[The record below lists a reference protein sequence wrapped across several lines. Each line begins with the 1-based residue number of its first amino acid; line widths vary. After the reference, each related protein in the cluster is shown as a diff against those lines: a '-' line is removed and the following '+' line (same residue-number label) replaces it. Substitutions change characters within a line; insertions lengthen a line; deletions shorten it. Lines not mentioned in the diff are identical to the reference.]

1 MMDKSCPTPEPF
13 KAMVGNILFLTLLF
27 FVAFISRYIF
37 SPLMPVIKDE
47 LALTHGQAGSVFL
60 FGSIGALVASVCS
73 GFVSS
78 RLTHRG
84 TLILSTFLVGVTLLA
99 LTSRSSLWAVRV
111 AMLVLGM
118 AAGLG
123 LPSNIATI
131 TALVNRQ
138 DWGKALAVQQ
148 LAPPLSLVLGPL
160 LAVALLAIFS
170 WQIVLACLGVFALVV
185 SFVFLR
191 FGKTGDFLGDAPS
204 LSLAK
209 AILSRKSF
217 WVMIILFAFGM
228 GGQVGIYAM
237 LPLYL
242 VTEHG
247 MAGEFANTLLG
258 LSQISGLFMTFFAG
272 WMTDRIGEKRA
283 IFSVLLASG
292 IATILLGT
300 LSGAWLVFV
309 VFLQPALIVC
319 YFPAG
324 FAALSRIVQP
334 NMRSLASA
342 WAPPMAFLL
351 GGGLFPTALGYV
363 GQSYTFGLGISIA
376 GCIIVLG
383 SALVFLLT
391 LLEKLEEG
399 C

>member
-1 MMDKSCPTPEPF
+1 MMDKACPTPEPF
-13 KAMVGNILFLTLLF
+13 RAMVGNILFLTLLF

-37 SPLMPVIKDE
+37 SPLMPVIRDE

-60 FGSIGALVASVCS
+60 FGSMGVIVGSVCA

-78 RLTHRG
+78 RLNHRS
-84 TLILSTFLVGVTLLA
+84 TLIISTFLVGVTLLA
-99 LTSRSSLWAVRV
+99 LTFYSSLWAIRV

-118 AAGLG
+118 AEGLG
-123 LPSNIATI
+123 LPSNVAII

-160 LAVALLAIFS
+160 LAVALLAILS
-170 WQIVLACLGVFALVV
+170 WQVILACLGVFALVV
-185 SFVFLR
+185 SFSFLR
-191 FGKTGDFLGDAPS
+191 FGKIGDFPGDAPS
-204 LSLAK
+204 FSLART
-209 AILSRKSF
+209 ILSRKSF
-217 WVMIILFAFGM
+217 WVMIILFAFAM

-247 MAGEFANTLLG
+247 MAGEFANMLLG

-272 WMTDRIGEKRA
+272 WITDRIGEKRA
-283 IFSVLLASG
+283 IFWVLLASG
-292 IATILLGT
+292 IATVLLGT

-351 GGGLFPTALGYV
+351 GGGLFPTALGYI
-363 GQSYTFGLGISIA
+363 GESYTFGLGISIA

>member
-1 MMDKSCPTPEPF
+1 MDKSCPIPESF
-13 KAMVGNILFLTLLF
+13 RAMVGNILFLTLLF
-27 FVAFISRYIF
+27 FVTFISRFIF

-47 LALTHGQAGSVFL
+47 LVLTNGQAGSIFL
-60 FGSIGALVASVCS
+60 FGSVGALIASVCS

-84 TLILSTFLVGVTLLA
+84 TLTLSTFLVGVTLLT
-99 LTSRSSLWAVRV
+99 LTITSGLWTIRV
-111 AMLVLGM
+111 AMLVLGI

-123 LPSNIATI
+123 LPSNVATI
-131 TALVNRQ
+131 TALVTRQ

-160 LAVALLAIFS
+160 LAIALLTIFT
-170 WQIVLACLGVFALVV
+170 WQTLLACLGIFALIT
-185 SFVFLR
+185 SFSFFR
-191 FGKTGDFLGDAPS
+191 FGKIGGFPGDAPS
-204 LSLAK
+204 FPVLK
-209 AILSRKSF
+209 VILSQRSL
-217 WVMIILFAFGM
+217 WVMVILFAFGM

-242 VTEHG
+242 VAEHG
-247 MAGEFANTLLG
+247 MNSEFANMLLG

-283 IFSVLLASG
+283 ILLILLAAG
-292 IATILLGT
+292 MTTIFLGT
-300 LSGAWLVFV
+300 LSGAWLVFI
-309 VFLQPALIVC
+309 VFLQPAIIVC

-351 GGGLFPTALGYV
+351 GGGLFPTALGYI
-363 GQSYTFGLGISIA
+363 GQVYTFGLGITIA
-376 GCIIVLG
+376 GCIIMIG

>member
-13 KAMVGNILFLTLLF
+13 RAMLGNILFLTLLF

-60 FGSIGALVASVCS
+60 FGSVGTLVASVCS

-99 LTSRSSLWAVRV
+99 LTFHSSLWVIRV

-123 LPSNIATI
+123 LPSNVATI

-160 LAVALLAIFS
+160 LAVALLAILS
-170 WQIVLACLGVFALVV
+170 WQMVMACLGVFALVV
-185 SFVFLR
+185 SFAFMR
-191 FGKTGDFLGDAPS
+191 FGKVGGFPGDAPS

-209 AILSRKSF
+209 VILSRKSF
-217 WVMIILFAFGM
+217 WVMIILFAFAM

-247 MAGEFANTLLG
+247 MADEFANTLLG

-283 IFSVLLASG
+283 IFSVLLVSG

-342 WAPPMAFLL
+342 WAPPMAFVI
-351 GGGLFPTALGYV
+351 GGGLFPTALGYI

-376 GCIIVLG
+376 GWIIVLG

-391 LLEKLEEG
+391 LLEKLEDG